1 MKFEYTK
8 DELNILEQYRKE
20 RYESVNQLLLSNCE
34 DDLSMLS
41 EKASK
46 SIKDIP
52 YDRMGVIENIN
63 YIKIL
68 YRLCMKYYYNE
79 KNKEEEFYRGTN
91 MVEIDRLTREPF
103 IDTFLSASKNMKD
116 AEENYAKKW
125 DKPALLRITL
135 DEEVPFIDVDKVL
148 GEDSSTNVIIISPF
162 TKIKTIEEDKTIDV
176 KDTSL
181 YMAYHVVLE
190 KQNLEDLTEVERK
203 GLYNYILENSYSIK
217 RKLEECINLDNEN
230 SSNYEKIRK
239 LEELRSEYEA
249 ELDEKGTFQ
258 NFDYDDKSELSEQI
272 NNIDEELDALKE
284 ITQKVFN
291 VKKDNI
297 SFVNMWKRDIAV
309 YLIAEC
315 KEIEKEFMNENPEF
329 YTKEELDEIEEK
341 NEIQRQEENTI
352 DKNVERVSLDEN
364 LEMVSSIPIVEAM
377 DEKAESESA
386 KEDRDNSDEEP
397 VSDKEDSEE
406 NVEENAEENELDESP
421 AVEEVQESDEDD
433 DPSEIHKRVK
443 AESKE
448 NVDLL
453 QKLLHNIENLI
464 SKQQSYAR
472 IAGNM
477 DTNYSALNNAFD
489 MRKTAEALDGQV
501 KKIYEKVKDI
511 CSKGDN
517 EKIDLEL
524 ELISKTNIEIGTLLN
539 YLNNPRILSK
549 NSKATRFDELAI
561 IEENALKKGIAEK
574 IQYIRGE
581 AELKKLDDDQE
592 IIMERSGIQ
601 KFLGIFTGQNK
612 LDEEMIRQIGIR
624 KETIRKKLSS
634 KLRLTDNYSIHELM
648 AEIVMF
654 VNENEDD
661 YLVTKE
667 VFELKSIAAELRKNY
682 VILESRVQEIIQN
695 RNGQNLPAG
704 KKMSKIDVIEAD
716 TYKFLKKYKYDVLPS
731 DEPEPVYQDTMANE
745 IARIVDY
752 VNTSKII

>member
-1 MKFEYTK
+1 
-8 DELNILEQYRKE
+8 
-20 RYESVNQLLLSNCE
+20 
-34 DDLSMLS
+34 
-41 EKASK
+41 
-46 SIKDIP
+46 
-52 YDRMGVIENIN
+52 
-63 YIKIL
+63 
-68 YRLCMKYYYNE
+68 
-79 KNKEEEFYRGTN
+79 
-91 MVEIDRLTREPF
+91 
-103 IDTFLSASKNMKD
+103 
-116 AEENYAKKW
+116 
-125 DKPALLRITL
+125 
-135 DEEVPFIDVDKVL
+135 
-148 GEDSSTNVIIISPF
+148 
-162 TKIKTIEEDKTIDV
+162 
-176 KDTSL
+176 
-181 YMAYHVVLE
+181 
-190 KQNLEDLTEVERK
+190 
-203 GLYNYILENSYSIK
+203 
-217 RKLEECINLDNEN
+217 
-230 SSNYEKIRK
+230 
-239 LEELRSEYEA
+239 
-249 ELDEKGTFQ
+249 
-258 NFDYDDKSELSEQI
+258 
-272 NNIDEELDALKE
+272 
-284 ITQKVFN
+284 
-291 VKKDNI
+291 
-297 SFVNMWKRDIAV
+297 
-309 YLIAEC
+309 
-315 KEIEKEFMNENPEF
+315 
-329 YTKEELDEIEEK
+329 
-341 NEIQRQEENTI
+341 
-352 DKNVERVSLDEN
+352 
-364 LEMVSSIPIVEAM
+364 
-377 DEKAESESA
+377 
-386 KEDRDNSDEEP
+386 
-397 VSDKEDSEE
+397 
-406 NVEENAEENELDESP
+406 
-421 AVEEVQESDEDD
+421 
-433 DPSEIHKRVK
+433 
-443 AESKE
+443 
-448 NVDLL
+448 
-453 QKLLHNIENLI
+453 
-464 SKQQSYAR
+464 
-472 IAGNM
+472 M

-501 KKIYEKVKDI
+501 KKIYEKVQDI

-592 IIMERSGIQ
+592 IIMERSSIQ

-624 KETIRKKLSS
+624 KETIRKKLST